1 MEKKSAAE
9 ERIKRLEE
17 QIARKKAELI
27 RARGK
32 ISEKDRK
39 ARVRRLIQ
47 IGSLAEI
54 ADLDGAER
62 GFLLGLLLSGKDI
75 SEGTSEWQRLKT
87 LGDAILKEREAAR
100 VLKAGRG

>member
-1 MEKKSAAE
+1 MEKTNAAV

-32 ISEKDRK
+32 LSEKDRK

-47 IGSLAEI
+47 IGGLAEI
-54 ADLDGAER
+54 AELDGADP

-75 SEGTSEWQRLKT
+75 AKGTSEWRRLKAS
-87 LGDAILKEREAAR
+87 GDVLLKKREKERGS
-100 VLKAGRG
+100 KTTGR